1 MRLRRESPV
10 PVDVDRASWADQDD
24 DIWTTANIL
33 RVARQ
38 NAGYSVADVATVLR
52 FRVGQI
58 EAMEQGRFDE
68 LPGGVYAIGFVRSYA
83 EFLDL
88 DVDEIVRRFKRE
100 ADGLNRKTELVFPT
114 PVPEGRMP
122 SGAVLMIAM
131 ILAVVGYGGWYYA
144 SLDDSS
150 ADRAEDVVPPRF
162 VELAEDVAAEREG
175 AATGAG
181 SAAGFG
187 AAAAQAADGPIGLNG
202 AESVVVSGTE
212 PLGSESPGD
221 TGLDGAPATTLSA
234 SIDGDGSLGTEA
246 TANGDVPEV
255 RNALARV
262 TTAALDAAGVE
273 GDAPPV
279 APDLPDRDA
288 GLAYGLDRDNSRVL
302 IRAVADSWVQ
312 VRNAAGAI
320 VATHYLRPG
329 DSYVVPNEDGLSM
342 ITGNAG
348 GLEISVDGD
357 AVPSLG
363 GSGVVLRNV
372 HLDAQR
378 LLDGTATSG
387 G

>member
-1 MRLRRESPV
+1 MRLRRESPI
-10 PVDVDRASWADQDD
+10 PVDVDRASWGDQDD

-52 FRVGQI
+52 FRAGQI

-88 DVDEIVRRFKRE
+88 DVEEIVRRFKRE

-131 ILAVVGYGGWYYA
+131 MLAIVGYGGWYYA

-150 ADRAEDVVPPRF
+150 ADRASNVVPPRF
-162 VELAEDVAAEREG
+162 VELAEDVAAERAETTAG
-175 AATGAG
+175 TAA
-181 SAAGFG
+181 AAGFG
-187 AAAAQAADGPIGLNG
+187 AAAQAADGPIESLNG
-202 AESVVVSGTE
+202 AESVVASGSA
-212 PLGSESPGD
+212 PLVSESPGD
-221 TGLDGAPATTLSA
+221 TGLDGAPTTSVSVA
-234 SIDGDGSLGTEA
+234 VDGDGTLGTES
-246 TANGDVPEV
+246 TTDGGPPEV

-279 APDLPDRDA
+279 APGSA
-288 GLAYGLDRDNSRVL
+288 GPRCRTGL
-302 IRAVADSWVQ
+302 W
-312 VRNAAGAI
+312 
-320 VATHYLRPG
+320 PG
-329 DSYVVPNEDGLSM
+329 QG
-342 ITGNAG
+342 
-348 GLEISVDGD
+348 
-357 AVPSLG
+357 
-363 GSGVVLRNV
+363 
-372 HLDAQR
+372 
-378 LLDGTATSG
+378 
-387 G
+387 